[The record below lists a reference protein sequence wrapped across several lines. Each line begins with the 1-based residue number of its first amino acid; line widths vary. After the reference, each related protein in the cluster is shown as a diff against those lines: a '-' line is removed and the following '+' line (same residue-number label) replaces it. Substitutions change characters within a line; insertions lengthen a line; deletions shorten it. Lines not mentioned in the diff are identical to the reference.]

1 MEIEKMK
8 PHVKYDRKRGDYR
21 CWYSDGISS
30 WWYGFGNS
38 IEEAYINFC
47 QINQFRLC
55 DIGDTY
61 HLAA

>member
-1 MEIEKMK
+1 MK
-8 PHVKYDRKRGDYR
+8 PRIKYDRIKSEFR
-21 CWYSDGISS
+21 CTYCCGGPCWI
-30 WWYGFGNS
+30 GFGS
-38 IEEAYINFC
+38 TAKEAYINFC